1 MIIKKPF
8 SLKDERI
15 DKANKMM
22 NELAFLKM
30 GKSKPPQPS
39 LPQDCFLD
47 PPPVQEMLK
56 EFSTAN
62 LIEKE
67 NEKLQG
73 KKIEIVK
80 HDETR

>member
-1 MIIKKPF
+1 
-8 SLKDERI
+8 
-15 DKANKMM
+15 
-22 NELAFLKM
+22 M